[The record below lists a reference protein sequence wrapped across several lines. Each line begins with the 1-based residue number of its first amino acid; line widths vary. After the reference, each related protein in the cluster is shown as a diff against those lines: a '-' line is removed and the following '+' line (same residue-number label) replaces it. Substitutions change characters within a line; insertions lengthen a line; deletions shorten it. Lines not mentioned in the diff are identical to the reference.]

1 MIQLSISAAHAYVRK
16 VLDELTSVEELGMLV
31 SPDSM
36 DLHKLVEGFIVEA
49 AVRVHTNAPSYLLNG
64 IVGVIDTDYSA
75 EPEGK
80 VVTITMKSDCVRIAS
95 IKAKDSSHVI
105 CDLIPEDSA
114 EGRMQLNS
122 YLRGTYDDP
131 RAVLMKRWAGEYLP
145 IVKYYSLKD
154 EEKEE
159 EKTDEP
165 ATAAENPGTAA
176 EPIVSV
182 EYIPYPVIDE
192 TIIMVSPR
200 LEYNVLNE
208 ITAMVLDAVNE
219 SQKAQLYR
227 AKAQNYGG

>member
-49 AVRVHTNAPSYLLNG
+49 AVRVHTNAPSHLLDG
-64 IVGVIDTDYSA
+64 IVGVIGTDYTA
-75 EPEGK
+75 DPEGK

-95 IKAKDSSHVI
+95 IKAKDSDHVV

-145 IVKYYSLKD
+145 VVKYYSL
-154 EEKEE
+154 KEE

-165 ATAAENPGTAA
+165 ATAAENPDEAA

-208 ITAMVLDAVNE
+208 IAAMVLDAVNE
-219 SQKAQLYR
+219 SDKAQLYR

>member
-49 AVRVHTNAPSYLLNG
+49 AVRVHSTAPSHLLDG
-64 IVGVIDTDYSA
+64 ITGQIDTDYKV
-75 EPEGK
+75 EPTGK
-80 VVTITMKSDCVRIAS
+80 VLTITMEKDCVRIVS
-95 IKAKDSSHVI
+95 IKAKDSDHVV
-105 CDLIPEDSA
+105 CNLIPEDSA

-131 RAVLMKRWAGEYLP
+131 RAVLMKNWAGDYLP
-145 IVKYYSLKD
+145 AVKYYSLKD
-154 EEKEE
+154 ELEKDKPE
-159 EKTDEP
+159 
-165 ATAAENPGTAA
+165 TAANEAGDTE
-176 EPIVSV
+176 EPIVKV

-208 ITAMVLDAVNE
+208 VAAMVLDAVNE

>member
-49 AVRVHTNAPSYLLNG
+49 AVRVHTNAPSHLLDG
-64 IVGVIDTDYSA
+64 IVGVIGTDYTA
-75 EPEGK
+75 DPEGK

-95 IKAKDSSHVI
+95 IKAKDSDHVV

-145 IVKYYSLKD
+145 VVKYYSL
-154 EEKEE
+154 KEE

-165 ATAAENPGTAA
+165 ATAAENPDEAA

-208 ITAMVLDAVNE
+208 IAAMVLDAVNE
-219 SQKAQLYR
+219 SAKAQLYR